1 MFSDEGRFGRITDP
15 HACWSP
21 SGVRPSTHC
30 QVIREYTYAYA
41 ALSPIDGELDTLIL
55 PDMYTSTFSVFLAE
69 VSARHPEDFIV
80 WVHDGAPSHRSGTL
94 TVPDNIRLVA
104 LPPYSPELNP
114 VEHLWEEMREKEF
127 WNATFKNMRAVEKA
141 MVASLRR
148 LEEDSS
154 LVQSMTSFPWIVRS
168 LVPY

>member
-1 MFSDEGRFGRITDP
+1 MFSDEGRFGRITNP
-15 HACWSP
+15 HSCWCP
-21 SGVRPSTHC
+21 SGTRPVVGC
-30 QVIREYTYAYA
+30 QIIREYTYAYA
-41 ALSPIDGELDTLIL
+41 ALSPLDGALDTLIL

-69 VSARHPEDFIV
+69 VSRRHPDEYIL

-94 TVPDNIRLVA
+94 RVPENIRLVE

-127 WNATFKNMRAVEKA
+127 WNHTFKSMSAVEHA
-141 MVASLRR
+141 MVTSLCR
-148 LEEDSS
+148 LEADKP
-154 LVQSMTSFPWIVRS
+154 LIQSMTSFPWIMRC